1 MLAEDDNRWSTLK
14 SGYRL
19 PLDPRTLVKRLE
31 NESDTKAVWDELWNE
46 LHHQGDV
53 GDASYAAVPL
63 LVEAHRKCGKADWN
77 PYAIVT
83 TIELARTEPH
93 NLPMPA
99 WLSDDCFSAIQKL
112 SDMGLHEIADA
123 KDIDSVRAILSVT
136 ALAKG
141 LRAHAKLLVEYSEEE
156 LQQLRSNV
164 LP

>member
-14 SGYRL
+14 SGYTL

-31 NESDTKAVWDELWNE
+31 NDSDTRAVWDELWNE

-83 TIELARTEPH
+83 IIELARTEPH
-93 NLPMPA
+93 NPPVPA
-99 WLSDDCFSAIQKL
+99 WLSVDYFRAIQEL
-112 SDMGLHEIADA
+112 CEMGLNEIASA
-123 KDIDSVRAILSVT
+123 NDIDSLRAILSVVT
-136 ALAKG
+136 LAKG
-141 LRAHAKLLVEYSEEE
+141 LRTHAAFLVEYSEEE
-156 LQQLRSNV
+156 LQEFRSKAV
-164 LP
+164 T